1 MKKLIDEN
9 ELKIAHQSL
18 KLARSQIA
26 SGSVETEFALR
37 QIDRVSALLEQLQD
51 IQKTQANALRFEA
64 LYNVSRI
71 LGTSLE
77 PDVVLAQVMDAVI
90 QLTGAERGF
99 IMLRDDDGDVR
110 LKIGRNFDQQTLN
123 ADQASYSR
131 TIVNMVMDKGEA
143 ILTTNAVEDPRFQTG
158 ASILSQ
164 GMRSIMACPLRA
176 RGIIIGVAYV
186 ENRVVAGLFG
196 PDDLSTMEALTS
208 QASIAIDNAQLFS
221 ATDAELNRVVEELRT
236 LRRIDLRLNEKLD
249 YQAALNFT
257 LETACHLTEA
267 TEGCLLIVNGG
278 EAVLNPA
285 AFWPTANQH
294 TSGLLQRYPQAQD
307 VARAAQA
314 HWITQDDTHAVLVP
328 MKRDSVVI
336 AVIVLERA
344 AHPIAPEKVELVERV
359 AARAA
364 VTIENARLYAAVQAA
379 NRAKSEFVGIVA
391 HDLKAPMTSIQGYAD
406 LLLMMPEGLSER
418 QINFLERISST
429 VKRMEILV
437 SDLADISR
445 IESGHFFLSEIAVD
459 VASVIEAV
467 RDQTAP
473 QIQARGHTF
482 IINAASDLPTLY
494 TDYYRLV
501 QVLTNLISNAYK
513 YTPDGGTI
521 TLSAQLEGQ
530 RVRFSVSDTGIGLS
544 PESIRKLGTKF
555 WRAEDTFTRS
565 QPGTGLGYAI
575 TSSIVEQ
582 MGSRIEITS
591 QVGQGSTFTFTVA
604 TVRSTE

>member
-18 KLARSQIA
+18 KLARNQIA
-26 SGSVETEFALR
+26 NGSIEPEFVLR
-37 QIDRVSALLEQLQD
+37 QIDRVAALIEQLQD
-51 IQKTQANALRFEA
+51 VQKTQANALRFEA
-64 LYNVSRI
+64 LYHVTRI

-77 PDVVLAQVMDAVI
+77 LDVVLEQVMDAVI

-99 IMLRDDDGDVR
+99 IMLRDDDGNLQ
-110 LKIGRNFDQQTLN
+110 LKIGRNIDQQSLSL
-123 ADQASYSR
+123 DQASYSR
-131 TIVNMVMDKGEA
+131 TIVNMVMDNSESL
-143 ILTTNAVEDPRFQTG
+143 LTTNAVEDPRFQSG

-176 RGIIIGVAYV
+176 RGMIIGVAYV

-196 PDDLSTMEALTS
+196 PEDLSTMEALTS

-221 ATDAELNRVVEELRT
+221 TTDAELNRVIEELRT

-257 LETACHLTEA
+257 LEMCCYLTEA
-267 TEGCLLIVNGG
+267 TSGCLAVVDEG
-278 EAVLNPA
+278 ESKLRHVALWPA
-285 AFWPTANQH
+285 SDDHSAD
-294 TSGLLQRYPQAQD
+294 LLQRYPQALD
-307 VARAAQA
+307 VAQTAQSQLISIERGSAA
-314 HWITQDDTHAVLVP
+314 LVP
-328 MKRDSVVI
+328 IHRDSTLI
-336 AVIVLERA
+336 AVIILERDD
-344 AHPIAPEKVELVERV
+344 HPIAAQQVDLAERV

-379 NRAKSEFVGIVA
+379 NRAKSEFVGVVA

-406 LLLMMPEGLSER
+406 LLLMQPEGISEQ
-418 QINFLERISST
+418 QINFLERISAT

-437 SDLADISR
+437 SDLSDISR
-445 IESGHFFLSEIAVD
+445 IESGHFFLSEIEVKID
-459 VASVIEAV
+459 DVIEAV
-467 RDQTAP
+467 LDQTMP

-482 IINAASDLPTLY
+482 HLDAAPNLPTLY
-494 TDYYRLV
+494 ADYYRLV

-513 YTPDGGTI
+513 YTPNGGTI
-521 TLSAQLEGQ
+521 TLSVQPTGD

-544 PESIRKLGTKF
+544 PENVRKLGTKF
-555 WRAEDTFTRS
+555 WRAEDSFTRS

-582 MGSRIEITS
+582 MGSRIGITS
-591 QVGQGSTFTFTVA
+591 QVGHGSTFTFTVA
-604 TVRSTE
+604 SLKHMD